1 MSAAVEL
8 CRDGNTVAVEKVAN
22 GDTCQWMIVNDYRIH
37 GGVNPDMKKEGRCLV
52 QVRRGLFLSMPL

>member
-1 MSAAVEL
+1 
-8 CRDGNTVAVEKVAN
+8 
-22 GDTCQWMIVNDYRIH
+22 MIVNDYRIH